1 MGFMMISSGKRM
13 MDERWVSIRAESSEW
28 FERGGV
34 ADGVSAVC
42 EREWSKTRVEVE
54 EMKHS
59 EGISSVENRA
69 SPERPYVRRTDH

>member
-1 MGFMMISSGKRM
+1 M
-13 MDERWVSIRAESSEW
+13 MDQRWVSSRAESSER

-34 ADGVSAVC
+34 ANSVSAVC
-42 EREWSKTRVEVE
+42 ERERSKTRVEVE

-69 SPERPYVRRTDH
+69 SPGRPYVRRTDH